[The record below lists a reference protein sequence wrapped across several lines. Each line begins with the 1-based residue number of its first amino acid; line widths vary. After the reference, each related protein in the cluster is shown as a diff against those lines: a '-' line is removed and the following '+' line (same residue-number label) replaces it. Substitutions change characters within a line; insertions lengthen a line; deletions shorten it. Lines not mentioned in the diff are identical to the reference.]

1 MYVCMFRSINKC
13 TSICTPKMIICLI
26 CTCIPLYITVFKGLQ
41 NPHHKKLTTS
51 RDWLQYTLNYFS
63 KVKVQYNKISTQ
75 IRQLH
80 KFVDRVPG
88 HPKGST
94 KKQTSR
100 PKSSLENGLQSIATH
115 VGTQMAMITGR
126 LCVLEVIEHL
136 NHWEYDWMPKVW
148 LCI

>member
-1 MYVCMFRSINKC
+1 VYVCMSRSINKC

-51 RDWLQYTLNYFS
+51 PDWLQYTLNYFS

-100 PKSSLENGLQSIATH
+100 PKSSLENGLQSH
-115 VGTQMAMITGR
+115 VKNSNTCRDANGNDNRKAMRFGG
-126 LCVLEVIEHL
+126 
-136 NHWEYDWMPKVW
+136 DWTSQSLRIW
-148 LCI
+148 LDA

>member
-51 RDWLQYTLNYFS
+51 PDWLQYTLNYFS

-94 KKQTSR
+94 KKHTSR
-100 PKSSLENGLQSIATH
+100 PKSSLENGLQSH
-115 VGTQMAMITGR
+115 VKNSNTCRDANGNDNRKAMRFGG
-126 LCVLEVIEHL
+126 
-136 NHWEYDWMPKVW
+136 DWTSQSLRIW
-148 LCI
+148 LDA

>member
-51 RDWLQYTLNYFS
+51 PDWLQYTLNYFS

-100 PKSSLENGLQSIATH
+100 PKSSLENGLQSH
-115 VGTQMAMITGR
+115 VKNSNTCRDANGNDNRKAMRFGG
-126 LCVLEVIEHL
+126 
-136 NHWEYDWMPKVW
+136 DWTSQSLRIW
-148 LCI
+148 LDA

>member
-1 MYVCMFRSINKC
+1 MYVCMFRSIKKC

-51 RDWLQYTLNYFS
+51 PDWLQYTLNYFS

-100 PKSSLENGLQSIATH
+100 PKSSLENGLQSH
-115 VGTQMAMITGR
+115 VKNSNTCRDANGNDNRKAMRFGG
-126 LCVLEVIEHL
+126 
-136 NHWEYDWMPKVW
+136 DWTSQSLRIW
-148 LCI
+148 LDA